1 MKKCLH
7 RVGTGLNYFQRAAAI
22 DRLKVSASQGL
33 EDQTVIISQLVHT
46 TLLPRA
52 EVNTYWNL
60 GKADFADVKSFPAH
74 ISSPSYHVT
83 NSFGGKP
90 KEFYLTHVSA
100 SITSG
105 KDGWMELPS
114 AVKKFRRILVA
125 TFAREACV
133 KSSVGRTFRTTE
145 CVLRRIQLDH
155 KNYRTRLAR
164 FFTAGA
170 SAYV

>member
-7 RVGTGLNYFQRAAAI
+7 RVGTGLNYFQRADAI

-74 ISSPSYHVT
+74 ISSPIVLRDEQLWGKTKRILLDTCSCLDHLRKRRLDGT
-83 NSFGGKP
+83 AISCQKIPQNPGGYIRTRSLC
-90 KEFYLTHVSA
+90 E
-100 SITSG
+100 IQCG
-105 KDGWMELPS
+105 KDFSDYRMRFKTDSVRSQELPN
-114 AVKKFRRILVA
+114 
-125 TFAREACV
+125 TARPVFYCR
-133 KSSVGRTFRTTE
+133 G
-145 CVLRRIQLDH
+145 
-155 KNYRTRLAR
+155 
-164 FFTAGA
+164 
-170 SAYV
+170 